1 MQGPTM
7 HCAHHCRASAAK
19 SKDTPLPAISE
30 GMGQDP
36 EETTHIYPAPLDTSV
51 VDRANSL
58 IPKDL

>member
-1 MQGPTM
+1 M
-7 HCAHHCRASAAK
+7 HCARHCRASAAK

-30 GMGQDP
+30 GMGQAP
-36 EETTHIYPAPLDTSV
+36 EETTHIYPAPLDTSG